1 MKSILAKQAPHRGPW
16 LQMRVRQAMQTGG
29 KSTSAR
35 RPSIDRKGL
44 TLVASAARAASGASK
59 LSSASLIAMGVMI
72 KPGGPRLEE
81 RRPAIP

>member
-44 TLVASAARAASGASK
+44 TLVASAARAASGPSK

-72 KPGGPRLEE
+72 KPRGPRLEE
-81 RRPAIP
+81 PRPAIP